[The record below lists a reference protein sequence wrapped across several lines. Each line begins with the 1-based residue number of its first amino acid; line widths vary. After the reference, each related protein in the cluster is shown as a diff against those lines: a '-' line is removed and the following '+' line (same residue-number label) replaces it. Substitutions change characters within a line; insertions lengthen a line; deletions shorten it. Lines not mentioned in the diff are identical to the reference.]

1 MGTSSSSG
9 GPPSGVPMV
18 PPWVP
23 DVPSDETTLD
33 GLPQNPTPTPTPEVP
48 IAPPNRFG
56 GARRNLGDFARSG
69 DTNSLRR
76 GVGHYVRTGYGG
88 AGTAVQRFGGAIST
102 AGILYDALSP
112 VQPEQPVT
120 AARLLDPVL
129 LAGRSAR
136 EVMDAVVEAVQ
147 PVDGTQDA
155 EAGRAAIGDALAELL
170 TRFPEANLLNLS
182 DEQRTFAV
190 ERYVAFA
197 VFRRFDL
204 DLGKTIRDKA
214 PSAATALSRLKQVR
228 DYVKETVAA
237 AFRRLRQSG
246 SNITSKRVDHVVRD
260 ALRAAFDVFEAYA
273 S

>member
-23 DVPSDETTLD
+23 DIPSDETPGA
-33 GLPQNPTPTPTPEVP
+33 GLPQAPAPTPSPTPT

-69 DTNSLRR
+69 DANSLRR
-76 GVGHYVRTGYGG
+76 GVGSYVRSGYGG
-88 AGTAVQRFGGAIST
+88 AGTAVRRFGGAVST
-102 AGILYDALSP
+102 AGMLYDALALDAAD
-112 VQPEQPVT
+112 QPVT
-120 AARLLDPVL
+120 AGTRIDPVL
-129 LAGRSAR
+129 LRGKTAR
-136 EVMDAVVEAVQ
+136 EVMDAVIEAVQ

-155 EAGRAAIGDALAELL
+155 EAGRAAIGDALSELL
-170 TRFPEANLLNLS
+170 TRFPEADLLNLN
-182 DEQRTFAV
+182 DEERMFAV
-190 ERYVAFA
+190 ERYVAFD

-228 DYVKETVAA
+228 DYIKETVAA
-237 AFRRLRQSG
+237 AFRRLRQAATG
-246 SNITSKRVDHVVRD
+246 VTSRRMEHLVRD